1 MPPKLFDPASPQPFA
16 LSRSKVELFLDCAR
30 CFWLDRRKGVARPS
44 GPPFNLNLAVDALL
58 KNEFDRYRAE
68 QQPHPLMTAAGIHAV
83 PHAHPQLRAWR
94 ENFKGVRARHA
105 ATQLELFGAIDDLW
119 RDLDSGKLIVA
130 DYKAT
135 SKAGEVSLAAAW
147 QMSYKRQMEFYQWL
161 LRRQGLAISNRGW
174 FVYANG
180 QRDRPVFDAR
190 LEFTIRMLP
199 YDGNDAWV
207 EPTLAAIRDT
217 LMRSDAPPPAAGCE
231 FCTYAARAAGVGA
244 AARSAPRRR
253 PTAAVAPAPS
263 ATARAALPTTGDLFS
278 DSAPPLAQAS
288 RRRGA

>member
-1 MPPKLFDPASPQPFA
+1 MPPKLFDPASPRPFA
-16 LSRSKVELFLDCAR
+16 LSRSKVELFLNCAR
-30 CFWLDRRKGVARPS
+30 CFWLDRRKGVVRPS

-68 QQPHPLMTAAGIHAV
+68 QQPHPLMREAGIHAV

-94 ENFKGVRARHA
+94 ENFKGVRALHA

-119 RDLDSGKLIVA
+119 RDLDSGALMVA

-135 SKAGEVSLAAAW
+135 SKTGHVSLDAAW
-147 QMSYKRQMEFYQWL
+147 QISYKRQMEFYQWL
-161 LRRQGLAISNRGW
+161 LRRQGLTIAERGW

-180 QRDRPVFDAR
+180 RRDRPAFDAR
-190 LEFTIRMLP
+190 LEFAIRMIP
-199 YDGNDAWV
+199 YDGDDRWV

-217 LMRSDAPPPAAGCE
+217 LLQSEAPPPAAGCE
-231 FCTYAARAAGVGA
+231 FCTYATRAAAAGA
-244 AARSAPRRR
+244 SAKSAPRRR
-253 PTAAVAPAPS
+253 PAAAVAPGTPS
-263 ATARAALPTTGDLFS
+263 AALPTTGDLFS
-278 DSAPPLAQAS
+278 DSAPPPAQAS